1 MITQDEKKQ
10 VSGWF
15 PTLILPRPEDSHK
28 GTFGTLNIIG
38 GAETMSGACVLA
50 GTAALKSGCG
60 KVIIGFNQ
68 ESLAVQLID
77 TVPELILNKAS
88 QLFEGELPS
97 AWVIGCGLGTS
108 TEAVSF
114 IQKMIKHIHQGEK
127 VLIDADGLNILAK
140 FTGEIELSDKTVITP
155 HVKEASRLLQ
165 TDSQSIQ
172 SDRLGSAQALST
184 RYGCWVVLKGHRT
197 VIAAP
202 DGRTWVN
209 ETGNSGLA
217 TAGSGD
223 VLSGIIG
230 SLLAQSIP
238 FEEAVRAGV
247 WLHGKAADM
256 LVADGIGPI
265 GLTAHEIIDYVR
277 KIRNQITNHDI

>member
-1 MITQDEKKQ
+1 MISQNEKNQ
-10 VSGWF
+10 LADLF
-15 PTLILPRPEDSHK
+15 PTVTQPRPEESHK

-68 ESLAVQLID
+68 EPLAIQLID
-77 TVPELILNKAS
+77 TVPELMLSKAS
-88 QLFEGELPS
+88 RLFEGELPS
-97 AWVIGCGLGTS
+97 AWVIGCGLGIS
-108 TEAVSF
+108 VEAVNL
-114 IQKMIKHIHQGEK
+114 IKKIINRIHQGEK

-140 FTGEIELSDKTVITP
+140 LPDKIQLSDKTVITP

-165 TDSQSIQ
+165 TDSKSIQ
-172 SDRLGSAQALST
+172 SDRSGSARVLSS
-184 RYGCWVVLKGHRT
+184 RYGCWAVLKGHRT

-202 DGRTWVN
+202 DGRTWIN

-230 SLLAQSIP
+230 SLLAQDIP
-238 FEEAVRAGV
+238 LEEAIRAGV

-277 KIRNQITNHDI
+277 KIRNQITHG